1 MQCLKVC
8 GYLCGTLAA
17 INIWFWIGMTIMQ
30 ATASDGMGNPWINKE
45 ILLYDKFLDPD
56 AHRFVTVFA
65 LCVVVS
71 DPFVVSLTF
80 RIAERSLLPWMLL
93 LHDLLLLLRQR
104 PDRVLHESRWP
115 RRRPPNSNSKQ
126 QRSRHRVR

>member
-1 MQCLKVC
+1 MAISATMQCLKVC

-17 INIWFWIGMTIMQ
+17 INIWFWVGMTIMQ

-65 LCVVVS
+65 ICILLNLLCFVGCCYCTTCSCYQDKDQVVYFTS
-71 DPFVVSLTF
+71 
-80 RIAERSLLPWMLL
+80 
-93 LHDLLLLLRQR
+93 
-104 PDRVLHESRWP
+104 RVGEGD
-115 RRRPPNSNSKQ
+115 SNHQ
-126 QRSRHRVR
+126 